1 MAAVAAAALLVACS
15 SDGGAERSTATSTTT
30 ASTATA
36 STTTTDRPHV
46 LVLGDSNTV
55 FADAE
60 VQAAMREHGIVAD
73 MHGIGGFGLKENDL
87 WLAAMPV
94 LLAADPDA
102 VLVALGTNDAV
113 DAGNAEAFG
122 ERLDRMMAALGD
134 RPVVWF
140 THFEGRP
147 EPIGSS
153 ARMVNAAIRA
163 APSRWKN
170 LTVVD
175 LASDLEADPSL
186 LRADVV
192 HFSAT
197 GRAWFAEQL
206 ANAASRAVSSL
217 G

>member
-1 MAAVAAAALLVACS
+1 VNQRILAVVAVAALLLTACS
-15 SDGGAERSTATSTTT
+15 SDDSGDGSAATSG
-30 ASTATA
+30 S
-36 STTTTDRPHV
+36 RPRV
-46 LVLGDSNTV
+46 LVLGDSNTD
-55 FADAE
+55 FADTE
-60 VQAAMREHGIVAD
+60 VRVALRTAGVVPDVHGLP
-73 MHGIGGFGLKENDL
+73 GFGLKDNDL
-87 WLAAMPV
+87 WLAALPD
-94 LLAADPDA
+94 LLAEDPDA
-102 VLVALGTNDAV
+102 VLVALGTNDAA
-113 DAGNAEAFG
+113 DAGDAAAFS

-163 APSRWKN
+163 APAKWKN

-175 LASDLEADPSL
+175 LAPDLAADPSL
-186 LRADVV
+186 LEADGL

-197 GRAWFAEQL
+197 GRPWFAEQL
-206 ANAASRAVSSL
+206 ADAASRAVSSR

>member
-1 MAAVAAAALLVACS
+1 
-15 SDGGAERSTATSTTT
+15 
-30 ASTATA
+30 
-36 STTTTDRPHV
+36 
-46 LVLGDSNTV
+46 
-55 FADAE
+55 
-60 VQAAMREHGIVAD
+60 
-73 MHGIGGFGLKENDL
+73 
-87 WLAAMPV
+87 
-94 LLAADPDA
+94 
-102 VLVALGTNDAV
+102 
-113 DAGNAEAFG
+113 
-122 ERLDRMMAALGD
+122 MMAALGD

-140 THFEGRP
+140 THFDGRP

-175 LASDLEADPSL
+175 LAPELAVDPSL

-192 HFSAT
+192 HFSAV

-206 ANAASRAVSSL
+206 ADVASRAVSSR